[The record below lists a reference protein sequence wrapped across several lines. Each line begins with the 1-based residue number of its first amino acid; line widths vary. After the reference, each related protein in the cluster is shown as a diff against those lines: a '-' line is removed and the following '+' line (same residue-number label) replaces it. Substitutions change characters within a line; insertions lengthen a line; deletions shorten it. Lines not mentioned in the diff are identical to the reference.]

1 MLRPVYT
8 GGVMRKEYK
17 RSLIKFS
24 NYSLCVTLPKAMLN
38 KLHLDKGDEVMI
50 SMKRGKIILEPSTS
64 SEASSN
70 TGKNRT
76 EADNWEPMPEL
87 PKNEE

>member
-1 MLRPVYT
+1 
-8 GGVMRKEYK
+8 MRKEYK

-38 KLHLDKGDEVMI
+38 KLNLDKGDEVMI
-50 SMKRGKIILEPSTS
+50 SMKRGKIILEPGTAGSDS
-64 SEASSN
+64 PSKSQ
-70 TGKNRT
+70 T

-87 PKNEE
+87 PKTKQ

>member
-1 MLRPVYT
+1 
-8 GGVMRKEYK
+8 MRKEYK

-50 SMKRGKIILEPSTS
+50 SLKRGKIILEPSGTNVEPS
-64 SEASSN
+64 
-70 TGKNRT
+70 TKDRT
-76 EADNWEPMPEL
+76 KSDTWEPMPEL
-87 PKNEE
+87 SETTE